1 MLLKNNS
8 STKNIFTNYR
18 LRIKRVK
25 NYCDRLGFLTALTV
39 MLMAAPANAAERN
52 ITDIELDK
60 DNNQLELK
68 LSANK
73 RSSEKSNLLH
83 KSPLNPP
90 PLPTPPQIWGGNK
103 WSPPSLGEIRGGR
116 DFKSLSPQ
124 GWGAGEA
131 KASADASFFT
141 LRKDNLIEANLL
153 NTNLDLPAGNSFKQD
168 NPIAGIKSIDVHQ
181 VDKEHTQILISTEP
195 DVPIEHLLEQ
205 QGDNL
210 VLSLNRVTKAQSFQR
225 ELSQFGDKTV
235 KQIKQTYKSALGQKK
250 TKDNEKPTLV
260 AQKTDLKKPDVL
272 IPNPEIDIENNGS
285 NNTKERVYKAQDDPS
300 SAADATLPRAVAP
313 PVGDMAVSNINTMPD
328 MVDLGSSASVPRLV
342 LRDAPVREVL
352 SLLAKSAN
360 LSLVF
365 ADSNAQAQGDQGNQ
379 GGNGEETGPTISL
392 DLENQPLQEAF
403 NSVLLVSGLD
413 ANRRGN
419 IIYVGEQLPASA
431 RNLVSR
437 TIRLNQVKAENAALY
452 LASQGATGK
461 RLTNDVEEIIDP
473 ETGKVVQRKETSP
486 TLSDLD
492 GGSEDTTG
500 SKALML
506 QGLQV
511 STDGRLNAITLVGE
525 PRKVEVATTFLTQ
538 LDARRRQV
546 SVNVKVIDVN
556 LLNQDV
562 ANSSFSFGIN
572 DSFFVQDNGSA
583 SLRFG
588 DSSPATSVD
597 LNSPT
602 GRASNPPTIANPFA
616 GAETFIDFNNS
627 TIIPGTSTGVINN
640 TTNPVTITSPGEGS
654 FFNSRAAVSSNPLTA
669 GFSDFT
675 RAAYDT
681 FDIDDDGQVS
691 FTPGERGTATSVL
704 PSLFQY
710 PDKLLALLQARITSG
725 NAKILTDPTLTVQEG
740 QQATVKLAQNIVES
754 VKTEIDGDSGA
765 RTITPVIGEAGIV
778 LTVNVEGIDDNG
790 FVSMSVS
797 PTVSSVGATQN
808 FDSGN
813 GATNTLNLLSKREL
827 SSGLIR
833 MRDSET
839 LILSGIIQDQ
849 ERTTVSKVPILGDI
863 PLLGALFRSTN
874 KTNERAEVIV
884 LLTPNIVEED
894 AGLASNFMPSKES
907 REMIEK
913 SGVDPL
919 GEPGK

>member
-1 MLLKNNS
+1 M
-8 STKNIFTNYR
+8 
-18 LRIKRVK
+18 K

-39 MLMAAPANAAERN
+39 MLMAAPSNAAERN
-52 ITDIELDK
+52 IIDIEIDK

-68 LSANK
+68 LSADK
-73 RSSEKSNLLH
+73 GSSEKSNLLH

-90 PLPTPPQIWGGNK
+90 LLPTLPQFWGGNNQ
-103 WSPPSLGEIRGGR
+103 SPPSLGEIRGGQ

-124 GWGAGEA
+124 GWVAGGA
-131 KASADASFFT
+131 KADADVSFFT

-153 NTNLDLPAGNSFKQD
+153 NAHLDLPAGNSFKRD

-181 VDKEHTQILISTEP
+181 VDREHTQILISTEP

-225 ELSQFGDKTV
+225 ELSQFGNKAV

-250 TKDNEKPTLV
+250 IKDNEKSTLV
-260 AQKTDLKKPDVL
+260 AQTDDLKKPDVL

-285 NNTKERVYKAQDDPS
+285 NNTKERVYKAQDDSS

-328 MVDLGSSASVPRLV
+328 MVDLGSSALVPRLV

-365 ADSNAQAQGDQGNQ
+365 ADSNAQAQGDQANQ
-379 GGNGEETGPTISL
+379 GGDGEETGPTISL

-437 TIRLNQVKAENAALY
+437 TIRLNQVTAENAALY

-492 GGSEDTTG
+492 GGSEDDTG

-511 STDGRLNAITLVGE
+511 STDGRLNAITLIGE
-525 PRKVEVATTFLTQ
+525 PRKVEVATSFLTQ

-556 LLNQDV
+556 LLNQDT
-562 ANSSFSFGIN
+562 ANASFSFGIN
-572 DSFFVQDNGSA
+572 GTQFLQDRGSA
-583 SLRFG
+583 AINFGGDNPGLNESFVRRPRGDETTIFESLPSG
-588 DSSPATSVD
+588 
-597 LNSPT
+597 
-602 GRASNPPTIANPFA
+602 
-616 GAETFIDFNNS
+616 
-627 TIIPGTSTGVINN
+627 
-640 TTNPVTITSPGEGS
+640 
-654 FFNSRAAVSSNPLTA
+654 NSREIRIP
-669 GFSDFT
+669 
-675 RAAYDT
+675 
-681 FDIDDDGQVS
+681 
-691 FTPGERGTATSVL
+691 TPSQL
-704 PSLFQY
+704 PDRF
-710 PDKLLALLQARITSG
+710 LALLESRITSG
-725 NAKILTDPTLTVQEG
+725 NAKVLTDPTLTVQEG
-740 QQATVKLAQNIVES
+740 QQATVRLVQEIVQS
-754 VKTEIDGDSGA
+754 IKTEIDGQSGT
-765 RTITPVIGEAGIV
+765 RTVTPELGEAGLV

-790 FVSMSVS
+790 FVSLSVS
-797 PTVSSVGATQN
+797 PSVSSVGATQA

-813 GATNTLNLLSKREL
+813 GATNTLNLLSKREV
-827 SSGLIR
+827 SSGLVR
-833 MRDSET
+833 MRDGQT

-849 ERTTVSKVPILGDI
+849 ERTNVSKVPILGDI
-863 PLLGALFRSTN
+863 PLLGALFRSTD

-884 LLTPNIVEED
+884 LLTPNIVDED

-907 REMIEK
+907 REMLEK

-919 GEPGK
+919 GEPGN